1 MIPEILLNNANEMA
15 YYTIKAEKPEVLK
28 SERAIIHYISTKDM
42 DRSREIV
49 KPEGMDLS
57 EFKQAPSVWYN
68 HGWKYDNKALPIAK
82 NMWLRPDDY
91 GVKAKTQFATTLFAD
106 DVYTLQVGEFI
117 KTWSVGIAPKKDKAG
132 KIKENSLEFDD
143 KKNIVSWNESV
154 LLEYS
159 VAPIPMNIYAQ
170 DQIKSLQEMNFKSL
184 EMGEMIKS
192 VSLEVEIK
200 SKMELMQSE
209 LNELKSLKELLNE
222 LIEKTETNE
231 KDILEVSNLLQQKK
245 NTVVKN
251 ISIELPGNNL
261 TNDRIKAIAKRVA
274 GGK

>member
-1 MIPEILLNNANEMA
+1 MIPEILLNSANEMA
-15 YYTIKAEKPEVLK
+15 YFIVKAEKPEVLK
-28 SERAIIHYISTKDM
+28 SERAIVHYISTKDL

-82 NMWLRPDDY
+82 NMWLRPDEH

-106 DVYTLQVGEFI
+106 DVYTLQVGDFI
-117 KTWSVGIAPKKDKAG
+117 RTWSVAIAPKKDKMG

-143 KKNIVSWNESV
+143 KKNIVSWNECV

-170 DQIKSLQEMNFKSL
+170 DEIKSLQEMNFKSL
-184 EMGEMIKS
+184 EMGELIKYIA
-192 VSLEVEIK
+192 LEVDIK
-200 SKMELMQSE
+200 SKMDLMRGDIE
-209 LNELKSLKELLNE
+209 ELKNLKALLE
-222 LIEKTETNE
+222 ILIEKTETNE
-231 KDILEVSNLLQQKK
+231 KDIFEISNLLQTKEYKIQKA
-245 NTVVKN
+245 
-251 ISIELPGNNL
+251 ISIELPVKNYW
-261 TNDRIKAIAKRVA
+261 TEDRIKSIVNSL
-274 GGK
+274 